1 MITKV
6 VVVSKS
12 LVGVNNF
19 SQDIRIPFFPSEVVL
34 RQISCEET
42 RPEDANE
49 VKTDVTNVYTISSDL
64 SLNQEFAVIRSNST
78 KCTAIRL
85 PLNDQ
90 VNGTFSFKIRSIT
103 GSGAFSGTIAL
114 VLEFRG
120 AT

>member
-1 MITKV
+1 MLSKV

-19 SQDIRIPFFPSEVVL
+19 SQDIRIPFFPSEVIL
-34 RQISCEET
+34 RQISCEE
-42 RPEDANE
+42 
-49 VKTDVTNVYTISSDL
+49 KTDVSNVYTVSSDL
-64 SLNQEFAVIRSNST
+64 SLNQEFAVVRSNST
-78 KCTAIRL
+78 KCTEIRL

-90 VNGTFSFKIRSIT
+90 VNGTYSFKIRSIS

-120 AT
+120 VN